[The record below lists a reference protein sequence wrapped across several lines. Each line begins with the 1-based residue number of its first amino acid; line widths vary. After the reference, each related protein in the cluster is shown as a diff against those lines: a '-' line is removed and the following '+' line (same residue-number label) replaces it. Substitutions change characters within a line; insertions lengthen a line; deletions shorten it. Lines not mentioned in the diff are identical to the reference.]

1 MASANTLCLIFES
14 SLHIAINASVLSS
27 LQPAIFATFRYPGV
41 ETEAQCMLENGS
53 ENRFVLTAIR
63 TVPERFWNHLICGS
77 GLERNGTVHTVKQNG
92 SGTVRMV
99 LNC

>member
-41 ETEAQCMLENGS
+41 ETEAQRMLENGS
-53 ENRFVLTAIR
+53 ENRFVLTTIR
-63 TVPERFWNHLICGS
+63 TVLEPPRFWNHLIYGS
-77 GLERNGTVHTVKQNG
+77 GLERNGTERNSSHCETE
-92 SGTVRMV
+92 RF
-99 LNC
+99 